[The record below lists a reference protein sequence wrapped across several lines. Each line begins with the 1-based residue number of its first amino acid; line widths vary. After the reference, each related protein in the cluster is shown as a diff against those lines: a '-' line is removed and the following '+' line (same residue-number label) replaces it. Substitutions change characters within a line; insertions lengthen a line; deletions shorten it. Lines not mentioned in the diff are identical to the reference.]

1 MSGLRLVVFDATQ
14 QKRQPRALGYS
25 WRYGTQL
32 YGALG
37 RHDGA
42 FGAAN
47 FADAFAWLNGYQA
60 ERQIQELQFW
70 GHGKW
75 GQILI
80 DRQALGRELFEP
92 GHALNPAFQRFRER
106 LAPDALIWFRT
117 CETLGAQPGQ
127 DFASALADAT
137 GARVAGHTFV
147 IGFFQSGL
155 HCLRPGMAAHWSNSE
170 GIARGSPEAPEAAH
184 GSSPWAPNTITCL
197 TGEIPADF

>member
-14 QKRQPRALGYS
+14 QKRPPRALGYS

-42 FGAAN
+42 FGARD
-47 FADAFAWLNGYQA
+47 FAEAFAWLNGYQP
-60 ERQIQELQFW
+60 EQQIQELQFW

-80 DRQALGRELFEP
+80 DRQPLGRELFEP
-92 GHALNPAFQRFRER
+92 SHALNPAFQGFRER

-127 DFASALADAT
+127 DFASALSDVT

-155 HCLRPGMAAHWSNSE
+155 HCLRPGMAAHWSSSE

-197 TGEIPADF
+197 TGAIPVDF